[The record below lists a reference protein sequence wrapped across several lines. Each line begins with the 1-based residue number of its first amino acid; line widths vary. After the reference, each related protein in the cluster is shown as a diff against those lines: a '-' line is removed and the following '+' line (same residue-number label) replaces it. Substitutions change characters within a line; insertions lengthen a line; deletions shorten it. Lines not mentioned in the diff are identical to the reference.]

1 MYASNDESDTL
12 LVAEQWLREGRQTAL
27 ATVIETWGS
36 APRRIGSQMI
46 IDAQGVFLG
55 SVSGGCV
62 ETEVI
67 TAAADVIATGE
78 PKLLEFGVADE
89 TAWRV
94 GLSCGGRIRVS
105 VECPDKEL
113 LYRLNQERSA
123 RRTALV
129 ISDLNQGHQRLIR
142 ENDDVEDDLR
152 DEATTALR
160 NGVSRILEVG
170 EKTYFLNVFRPK
182 PRLVIIGA
190 VHISQ
195 ALAPMAHMVG
205 YDVEIIDPRTAFAS
219 PERFPASR
227 IYPDWPQ
234 DILTKRPLDRHTAL
248 AALTHD
254 PRIDDWALAAALE
267 AGCFYVG
274 ALGSRKTHAQRL
286 QRLAALGTKQ
296 PDLDRIAAPIGLNIG
311 AATPSEI
318 AVAVLAEIIR
328 SFRFPKAEA

>member
-1 MYASNDESDTL
+1 M
-12 LVAEQWLREGRQTAL
+12 
-27 ATVIETWGS
+27 
-36 APRRIGSQMI
+36 
-46 IDAQGVFLG
+46 
-55 SVSGGCV
+55 
-62 ETEVI
+62 
-67 TAAADVIATGE
+67 
-78 PKLLEFGVADE
+78 
-89 TAWRV
+89 
-94 GLSCGGRIRVS
+94 S

-267 AGCFYVG
+267 AGCFMS
-274 ALGSRKTHAQRL
+274 ARW
-286 QRLAALGTKQ
+286 
-296 PDLDRIAAPIGLNIG
+296 
-311 AATPSEI
+311 
-318 AVAVLAEIIR
+318 AVAKPMHSACNDWPLLAQSNPISTGSQPHR
-328 SFRFPKAEA
+328 PQYWRRHAV